1 MKNIKYLLM
10 LVLAC
15 SLFTGCM
22 DDDWDTPNAEALN
35 KAYGNQEIAETNVIT
50 IGSLK
55 EKFESV
61 INASTNSYEQITEDV
76 QIKGRVV
83 GNDIGGNIYNEVSID
98 DGTGAILICISQG
111 GLFSYLPVGQ
121 EIVVDL
127 KGLYIGGYGKQAEIG
142 MPYTNA
148 KGNSYVSRMSRVLWN
163 KHFKLTGVADASK
176 VVAEEF
182 DVSKRTKEE
191 YFTANNGKLMTI
203 KNVEFTNADGK
214 TTFAPSDEKDAANSV
229 NRGLSQNGKPIAT
242 SSIVV
247 RTSSYADFAAKQLP
261 TGKLNITGVFT
272 RYRTTWQI
280 LIRDERDIQPAE

>member
-55 EKFESV
+55 EQYESV

-182 DVSKRTKEE
+182 DLSKRTNEE

>member
-22 DDDWDTPNAEALN
+22 DDDWDTPNTEALN

-55 EKFESV
+55 EKYESV

-163 KHFKLTGVADASK
+163 KHFKLIGVADASK

>member
-55 EKFESV
+55 EKYESV

-182 DVSKRTKEE
+182 DLSKRTKEE

-214 TTFAPSDEKDAANSV
+214 KTFAPSDEKDAANSV
-229 NRGLSQNGKPIAT
+229 NRGLSQNGKAIPT
-242 SSIVV
+242 SSLVV

>member
-15 SLFTGCM
+15 SLVTGCM

-35 KAYGNQEIAETNVIT
+35 KAYGNQDIAETNVIT

-55 EKFESV
+55 EKYESV

-182 DVSKRTKEE
+182 DVSKRNKEE

>member
-22 DDDWDTPNAEALN
+22 DDDWDTPNTEALN

-55 EKFESV
+55 EKYESV

-148 KGNSYVSRMSRVLWN
+148 KGNSYLSRMSRVLWN

>member
-22 DDDWDTPNAEALN
+22 DDDWDTPNTEALN

-55 EKFESV
+55 EKYESV

-76 QIKGRVV
+76 QIKGRIV

>member
-1 MKNIKYLLM
+1 M

-55 EKFESV
+55 EQYASV
-61 INASTNSYEQITEDV
+61 INAESNSYEQITEDV

-83 GNDIGGNIYNEVSID
+83 GNDIGGNIYNEVSIND
-98 DGTGAILICISQG
+98 STGAILICISQG

-121 EIVVDL
+121 EIIVDL

-182 DVSKRTKEE
+182 DVSKRTDEK

-229 NRGLSQNGKPIAT
+229 NRGLSQNGKAIST
-242 SSIVV
+242 SSLVV

>member
-22 DDDWDTPNAEALN
+22 DDDWDTPNAETLN

-55 EKFESV
+55 EKYESV

>member
-1 MKNIKYLLM
+1 M

-22 DDDWDTPNAEALN
+22 DDDWDTPNTEALN

-55 EKFESV
+55 EKYESV

>member
-15 SLFTGCM
+15 SLFIGCM

-55 EKFESV
+55 EKYESV

-182 DVSKRTKEE
+182 DVSKRNKEE
-191 YFTANNGKLMTI
+191 YFIANNGKLMTI

-229 NRGLSQNGKPIAT
+229 NRGLSQNGEPIPI

>member
-55 EKFESV
+55 EKYESV

-182 DVSKRTKEE
+182 DLSKRTNEE

-214 TTFAPSDEKDAANSV
+214 TTFAPSEEKDAANSV

-280 LIRDERDIQPAE
+280 LIRDERDILPAE

>member
-35 KAYGNQEIAETNVIT
+35 KAYGNQDIAETNVIT

-55 EKFESV
+55 EKYESV

-182 DVSKRTKEE
+182 DVSKRTNEE

-214 TTFAPSDEKDAANSV
+214 TTFAPSEEKDAANSV
-229 NRGLSQNGKPIAT
+229 NRGLSQNGKSIPT

-280 LIRDERDIQPAE
+280 LIRDERDIQPAK

>member
-55 EKFESV
+55 EKYESV

-182 DVSKRTKEE
+182 DLSKRTKEE

-214 TTFAPSDEKDAANSV
+214 TTFAPSEEKDAANSV

-242 SSIVV
+242 SSLVV

-280 LIRDERDIQPAE
+280 LIRDERDIQSAE

>member
-55 EKFESV
+55 EQYESV

-182 DVSKRTKEE
+182 DLSKRTKEE

-242 SSIVV
+242 NSIVV

-280 LIRDERDIQPAE
+280 LIRDERDIQSAE

>member
-55 EKFESV
+55 EKYESV

-148 KGNSYVSRMSRVLWN
+148 KGNSYVSRMSRILWN

-182 DVSKRTKEE
+182 DLSKRTKEE

-280 LIRDERDIQPAE
+280 LIRDERDIQSAE

>member
-1 MKNIKYLLM
+1 M

-55 EKFESV
+55 EKYESV

>member
-15 SLFTGCM
+15 SLVTGCM

-55 EKFESV
+55 EKYDSV
-61 INASTNSYEQITEDV
+61 INASTNSYKQITEDV

-182 DVSKRTKEE
+182 DLSKRTKEE

-214 TTFAPSDEKDAANSV
+214 TTFAPSEEKDAANSV
-229 NRGLSQNGKPIAT
+229 NRGLSQNGKAIAT

>member
-55 EKFESV
+55 EQYKSV

-148 KGNSYVSRMSRVLWN
+148 KGNSYVSRMSRILWN

-182 DVSKRTKEE
+182 DVSKRTNEE

-214 TTFAPSDEKDAANSV
+214 TTFAPSEEKDAANSV
-229 NRGLSQNGKPIAT
+229 NRGLSQNGKSIPT

>member
-1 MKNIKYLLM
+1 M

-22 DDDWDTPNAEALN
+22 DDDWDTPNTEVLN

-55 EKFESV
+55 EKYESV

>member
-55 EKFESV
+55 EQYESV
-61 INASTNSYEQITEDV
+61 INASKNSYEQITEDV

-182 DVSKRTKEE
+182 DLSKRTKEE

-214 TTFAPSDEKDAANSV
+214 TTFAPSEEKDAANSV
-229 NRGLSQNGKPIAT
+229 NRGLSQNGEPIAT

-280 LIRDERDIQPAE
+280 LIRDERDIQSAE

>member
-55 EKFESV
+55 EQYKSV
-61 INASTNSYEQITEDV
+61 INASTNSYEQITKDV

-182 DVSKRTKEE
+182 DLSKRTNDD
-191 YFTANNGKLMTI
+191 YLIANNGKLMTI

-214 TTFAPSDEKDAANSV
+214 KTFAPSDEKDAANSV
-229 NRGLSQNGKPIAT
+229 NRGLSQNGKAIPT
-242 SSIVV
+242 SSLVV

-272 RYRTTWQI
+272 RYKTTWQI
-280 LIRDERDIQPAE
+280 LIRDERDIQSAE

>member
-55 EKFESV
+55 EKYESV

-229 NRGLSQNGKPIAT
+229 NRGLLQNGEPIPT

>member
-55 EKFESV
+55 EQYESV

-182 DVSKRTKEE
+182 DLSKRTKEE

-229 NRGLSQNGKPIAT
+229 NRGLSQNGKAIAT

>member
-15 SLFTGCM
+15 SLVTGCM

-55 EKFESV
+55 EKYESV

-182 DVSKRTKEE
+182 DLSKRTNEE

-214 TTFAPSDEKDAANSV
+214 TTFAPSEEKDAANSV

>member
-55 EKFESV
+55 EKYESV

-182 DVSKRTKEE
+182 DLSKRTKEE

-229 NRGLSQNGKPIAT
+229 NRGLSQNGKAIPT
-242 SSIVV
+242 SSLVV

>member
-22 DDDWDTPNAEALN
+22 DDDWDTPNAETLN

-55 EKFESV
+55 EQYASV
-61 INASTNSYEQITEDV
+61 INASPNSYEQITEDV

-148 KGNSYVSRMSRVLWN
+148 KGNSYVSRMSRILWN
-163 KHFKLTGVADASK
+163 KHFKLTGTADASK

-182 DVSKRTKEE
+182 DLSKRTKEE

>member
-1 MKNIKYLLM
+1 M

-55 EKFESV
+55 EKYESV

-148 KGNSYVSRMSRVLWN
+148 KGNSYVSRMSRILWN

-182 DVSKRTKEE
+182 DVSKRTNEE

>member
-35 KAYGNQEIAETNVIT
+35 KAYGNQEIAETNVTT

-55 EKFESV
+55 EKYESV

-280 LIRDERDIQPAE
+280 LIRDERDIQSAE

>member
-55 EKFESV
+55 EKYESV

-163 KHFKLTGVADASK
+163 KHFKLTGVADTSK

>member
-22 DDDWDTPNAEALN
+22 DDDWDTPNTEALN

-55 EKFESV
+55 EKYESV

-127 KGLYIGGYGKQAEIG
+127 KGLYIAGYGKQAEIG

>member
-55 EKFESV
+55 EKYESV

-214 TTFAPSDEKDAANSV
+214 TTFAPSEEKDAANSV

-242 SSIVV
+242 SSLVV

>member
-22 DDDWDTPNAEALN
+22 DDDWDTPNTEALN
-35 KAYGNQEIAETNVIT
+35 KAYGNQDIAETNVIT

-55 EKFESV
+55 EKYESV

-214 TTFAPSDEKDAANSV
+214 TTFAPSEEKDAANSV
-229 NRGLSQNGKPIAT
+229 NRGLSQNGKSIPT

-280 LIRDERDIQPAE
+280 LIRDERDIQPAK

>member
-10 LVLAC
+10 IVLAC

-55 EKFESV
+55 EKYESV

-148 KGNSYVSRMSRVLWN
+148 KGNSYVSRMSRILWN

-182 DVSKRTKEE
+182 DLSKRTKEE

-280 LIRDERDIQPAE
+280 LIRDERDIQSAE

>member
-15 SLFTGCM
+15 NLFTGCM
-22 DDDWDTPNAEALN
+22 DDDWDTPNTEALN

-55 EKFESV
+55 EKYESV

-182 DVSKRTKEE
+182 DVSKRTNEE

-214 TTFAPSDEKDAANSV
+214 TTFAPSEEKDAANSV
-229 NRGLSQNGKPIAT
+229 NRGLSQNGKPLAT

>member
-55 EKFESV
+55 EKYESV

-76 QIKGRVV
+76 QIKGRIV

-182 DVSKRTKEE
+182 DLSKRTKEE

-214 TTFAPSDEKDAANSV
+214 TTFAPSEEKDAANSV

>member
-55 EKFESV
+55 EKYESV

-83 GNDIGGNIYNEVSID
+83 GNDIGGNIYNEVSIY

-182 DVSKRTKEE
+182 DVSKRTNED

>member
-55 EKFESV
+55 EQYESV

-182 DVSKRTKEE
+182 DVSKRNKEE
-191 YFTANNGKLMTI
+191 YFIANNGKLMTI

-229 NRGLSQNGKPIAT
+229 NRGLSQNGEPIPT

-280 LIRDERDIQPAE
+280 LIRDERDIQSAK

>member
-22 DDDWDTPNAEALN
+22 DDDWDTPNTEALN

-55 EKFESV
+55 EKYESV

-214 TTFAPSDEKDAANSV
+214 TTFAPSEEKDAANSV
-229 NRGLSQNGKPIAT
+229 NRGLSQNGKSIAT

-261 TGKLNITGVFT
+261 TGKLNITGVCT

>member
-15 SLFTGCM
+15 SLVTGCM

-55 EKFESV
+55 EKYDSV
-61 INASTNSYEQITEDV
+61 INASTNSYKQITEDV

-182 DVSKRTKEE
+182 DVSKRNKEE
-191 YFTANNGKLMTI
+191 YFIANNGKLMTI

-229 NRGLSQNGKPIAT
+229 NRGLSQNGEPIPT

-280 LIRDERDIQPAE
+280 LIRDEKDIQSAK